1 MRDKNKVKR
10 GGKEVA
16 KRGQRE
22 GKEGEKRGQRWG
34 KEGAKRG
41 QRGGKEGA
49 KRGQCYF
56 KSQSEIVPFLVHF
69 RIQFSKIPENSIR
82 DSSDLVHFEKL
93 QWKGQNLEKKGKK
106 EGFEGARPKRE
117 VERLPLKEG
126 IVLQLWKQTREG
138 N

>member
-1 MRDKNKVKR
+1 M
-10 GGKEVA
+10 
-16 KRGQRE
+16 
-22 GKEGEKRGQRWG
+22 
-34 KEGAKRG
+34 G
-41 QRGGKEGA
+41 QRGGKERA
-49 KRGQCYF
+49 KRRQRGG
-56 KSQSEIVPFLVHF
+56 KEIVPFLVHF